1 MRSRGFTLLE
11 LIVVLAI
18 LGLATALVA
27 PSMLRGIDSWQRQAA
42 MDVLIDDLRALPGEA
57 RARGTPIVIDDAA
70 LQSDNPPLAVE
81 GDWQLQ
87 VPEPWHVAAT
97 GVCEGG
103 EIIVT
108 NSYGE
113 RTIRVGS
120 PFCDADVL
128 P

>member
-42 MDVLIDDLRALPGEA
+42 IDVLMDQLRALPGDA
-57 RARGTPIVIDDAA
+57 RARGTPIVVDDAA
-70 LQSDNPPLAVE
+70 LQSGNPPLTVG
-81 GDWQLQ
+81 GDWQLR
-87 VPEPWHVAAT
+87 VPEPWRVGAT

-103 EIIVT
+103 EVIVS

-113 RTIRVGS
+113 RTIRVGA
-120 PFCDADVL
+120 PFCDPDVL